1 MSSTPI
7 AEHALLSDCHS
18 AALTTRDGS
27 IDWLCVPRFDS
38 PSVFGRLIGADAG
51 HWSITS
57 VERAERTRR
66 YLEGTMVLETTV
78 RTSTGLARVT
88 EAMALDPDELGH
100 DLGRDAPGIVL
111 REIEGVEGAVTFDME
126 FVPRPEY
133 GRVRPL
139 LAAVDGGLIV
149 RGGACALALSFPVA
163 LHSGDSSVSARVVV
177 RAGERVSVAL
187 HHQPEGGRP
196 TIFPPAEI
204 TERLRGTIAAWQRW
218 SAVHQAYEGPSAD
231 LVYHSGRVLQALM
244 YQPTGAI
251 VAAPTTSLPEHVG
264 GDRNWDYRFAWV
276 RDASLTLD
284 ALWVAACPDEA
295 HKFFSWMAGAVA
307 SGVDSHGELRVM
319 FGVGEE
325 HDLSER
331 ELPHLEGWRDSRP
344 VRIGND
350 AWRQRQ
356 LDVYGELLGAAHRL
370 RSYLGALDP
379 STKGFLRGVA
389 DAAAQNWRSVDN
401 GIWEVRG
408 EPRHFLHS
416 KVMCW
421 VALDR
426 AIELAP
432 TIEAGHRLDDWTAS
446 RDEIRSTILRDGWND
461 DAGAFTQTFGSRQLD
476 ASSLVMPIV
485 GFLPADDPRMLTTID
500 AIERHLT
507 DERGLV
513 LRYRVE
519 EADDG
524 LESDE
529 GSFLLCTFWLAEAL
543 ALAGEVERARGVFE
557 RAAASAN
564 DVGLMSEEVDGQTGE
579 MLGNFPQAFSHV
591 GLINAA
597 WAIAQ
602 AENMGSS
609 EPRSG

>member
-1 MSSTPI
+1 
-7 AEHALLSDCHS
+7 
-18 AALTTRDGS
+18 
-27 IDWLCVPRFDS
+27 
-38 PSVFGRLIGADAG
+38 
-51 HWSITS
+51 
-57 VERAERTRR
+57 
-66 YLEGTMVLETTV
+66 
-78 RTSTGLARVT
+78 
-88 EAMALDPDELGH
+88 
-100 DLGRDAPGIVL
+100 
-111 REIEGVEGAVTFDME
+111 
-126 FVPRPEY
+126 
-133 GRVRPL
+133 
-139 LAAVDGGLIV
+139 
-149 RGGACALALSFPVA
+149 
-163 LHSGDSSVSARVVV
+163 
-177 RAGERVSVAL
+177 VSVAL
-187 HHQPEGGRP
+187 HHRPEGGPP
-196 TIFPPAEI
+196 TVFQPAEI
-204 TERLRGTIAAWQRW
+204 AERLRGTIAAWQRW

-295 HKFFSWMAGAVA
+295 HKFFGWMAGAVA
-307 SGVDSHGELRVM
+307 SVADVDGELQVM

-344 VRIGND
+344 VRIGNE

-379 STKGFLRGVA
+379 STKRFLRGVA
-389 DAAAQNWRSVDN
+389 DAAAQHWRSVDN

-432 TIEAGHRLDDWTAS
+432 TIEAGHRVDDWTAS
-446 RDEIRSTILRDGWND
+446 RDEIRSAILRNGWSD

-476 ASSLVMPIV
+476 ASSLVLPIV
-485 GFLPADDPRMLTTID
+485 GFLPADDPRMLRTID

-519 EADDG
+519 ETDDG

-557 RAAASAN
+557 RAAAYAN

-597 WAIAQ
+597 WAISQ
-602 AENMGSS
+602 AEGNGSS
-609 EPRSG
+609 MPKSG